1 MVIER
6 IAVTRKTSYSPVDHF
21 TLICSFRLFVVTFI
35 AVVALA
41 GTVPAGAAAPEGEL
55 LLHGT
60 LAVGE
65 ELWADASAIAD
76 PDGGVASISY
86 HWRRVQAKTVRGELF
101 LRMCE
106 GQDCTNIGS
115 GHTYLLTSRDL
126 GERVGVEATVTDGE
140 GNRHRLSALRRNTVQ
155 VGVVSASEA
164 LLRVSEGA
172 SRSYGV
178 ALRSAPDDA
187 VTVDVTGTA
196 GTDVSVNPASLTFTV
211 DNWNTA
217 QTVTT
222 TVAWDA
228 DAVSDDAVVLAH
240 RASGGS
246 LDNQG
251 GDLVTLLPGEE
262 DGTFG
267 AALSNVPRWHESRE
281 FTFRVSFGREVAVAE
296 TAMAGEVFDITG
308 GIVSGATRTAPPSNA
323 DWKID
328 VQPDAGTDVTVSLPV
343 TSDCVSPGAVC
354 TAGGLPLGAGGS
366 LTVLDEWKVDGVWT
380 FAGDDYVKVGWSL
393 LDNAASY
400 RVQWKSGNQ
409 SFADAAGDERE
420 LAAAGMATEV
430 KVTDLIPGRAYTFR
444 VIGVA
449 SDGTNSMPSDAQ
461 WDSPF
466 GEEGGSGSGTGGSD
480 TGGSDTGGSDTG
492 GTGTGGS
499 DTGGSG
505 TGGGSTGGG
514 GGSANRP
521 PVVERQIE
529 DQTVDAGETL
539 EVDIRLN
546 FYDRDQR
553 ALDYTVESAD
563 ASVAT
568 VEVDRDGVLTIRGIA
583 RGVTAITV
591 TAADRRDERVSQSFG
606 VTVQG
611 PALLALFP
619 SASDP
624 LYREGFVRVIN
635 RSGVAGEVSV
645 EAIDDSGTVLGTA
658 ALSIAGGATA
668 HFNSSDLQD
677 GNPEKGLSGG
687 VGSGEGDWR
696 LLLDSELDFEA
707 LSYIRTEDGFLTAM
721 HDVAPLSDGA
731 YRVVTFNPGSNPH
744 QVSSLRLINPG
755 PQAAAVTITG
765 VDDAGV
771 SPGGAVVVSVAA
783 GGSRTLPASE
793 LETGGAGV
801 TGALGDGAGKW
812 RLRVSS
818 DRPIVVMSLLE
829 SPTGHLTNLST
840 APAHGGG

>member
-1 MVIER
+1 MCTTVAAQLPSSARRTAGVIAAA
-6 IAVTRKTSYSPVDHF
+6 AV
-21 TLICSFRLFVVTFI
+21 
-35 AVVALA
+35 LA
-41 GTVPAGAAAPEGEL
+41 WAGGAAAQGTVATLVSNAGQAGDGGHRVGRVAAAKFGHEQQFTTGNNENGYTL
-55 LLHGT
+55 SAVKLMIRGFAAADAIRVSLHG
-60 LAVGE
+60 
-65 ELWADASAIAD
+65 S
-76 PDGGVASISY
+76 DGNVP
-86 HWRRVQAKTVRGELF
+86 
-101 LRMCE
+101 
-106 GQDCTNIGS
+106 S
-115 GHTYLLTSRDL
+115 GRLYVLT
-126 GERVGVEATVTDGE
+126 
-140 GNRHRLSALRRNTVQ
+140 
-155 VGVVSASEA
+155 
-164 LLRVSEGA
+164 
-172 SRSYGV
+172 
-178 ALRSAPDDA
+178 
-187 VTVDVTGTA
+187 
-196 GTDVSVNPASLTFTV
+196 NPASIGGDAFYVFTAPANAALASETKYHIV
-211 DNWNTA
+211 VESPNEDGQFGVGITNS
-217 QTVTT
+217 
-222 TVAWDA
+222 DA
-228 DAVSDDAVVLAH
+228 EDAGAVSGWYIRDFKLSRLDDHAPFTHRSERSLRLSIDGIAATGTPPAFAMDRTTRTMAETVGSDVVATPE
-240 RASGGS
+240 
-246 LDNQG
+246 
-251 GDLVTLLPGEE
+251 DL
-262 DGTFG
+262 G
-267 AALSNVPRWHESRE
+267 AALTTQDADGDPLTYSLEGADATA
-281 FTFRVSFGREVAVAE
+281 FTIDSE
-296 TAMAGEVFDITG
+296 TGQIR
-308 GIVSGATRTAPPSNA
+308 TRTGARYDYEARRSYAVTARAGDGNGGTGA
-323 DWKID
+323 IEVVID
-328 VQPDAGTDVTVSLPV
+328 VRNVLEPPGAPDTPTVSAASGSTNRLDVSWTTDNEGRPPILGFDLRYGEQGSDAWSYGPLNVAGTSAIIEGLTANTTYWVQVSAINNDGLGPWSV
-343 TSDCVSPGAVC
+343 PG
-354 TAGGLPLGAGGS
+354 TGTTNTG
-366 LTVLDEWKVDGVWT
+366 
-380 FAGDDYVKVGWSL
+380 
-393 LDNAASY
+393 
-400 RVQWKSGNQ
+400 
-409 SFADAAGDERE
+409 
-420 LAAAGMATEV
+420 
-430 KVTDLIPGRAYTFR
+430 
-444 VIGVA
+444 
-449 SDGTNSMPSDAQ
+449 SDGTGSGAS
-461 WDSPF
+461 S
-466 GEEGGSGSGTGGSD
+466 GSGSGTGTGSGSGSSGSGTGGSD

-492 GTGTGGS
+492 GSDTGGS
-499 DTGGSG
+499 DTGGSDTGGTG

-611 PALLALFP
+611 PALVALFP

-687 VGSGEGDWR
+687 VGSGEGNWR

-818 DRPIVVMSLLE
+818 DQPIMVMSLLE

-840 APAHGGG
+840 APDHGGS